1 MSDHVDQ
8 LVDRVAAELTAVR
21 WADPERLRATARRR
35 TLRTVLAVPVVLVVL
50 VAGVWTAAGTGPGA
64 PVPDV
69 AASATGPVVTASPS
83 PTAAPS
89 PAPSA
94 ATPSGDPSP
103 LLIPVEALLQA
114 EDVGSDAIIE
124 NQLVFSPGEQG
135 LILGDDTC
143 PAYGGLKIVASL
155 RYTAMRTHTVVT
167 GDPRDADSD
176 RVFVDTRR
184 YTAKDAAQ
192 VLADARRFVR
202 ACRSYRAGTEANTD
216 LNPAHAEASWSVLAE
231 GFAGDESVLVRRRYV
246 SVLDSTGES
255 AGQGGTALYAL
266 IRMRDVITVLYLEK
280 DQPERLEALS
290 AKAAARLCVMV
301 PRCR

>member
-21 WADPERLRATARRR
+21 WADPEQLRATARRR

-50 VAGVWTAAGTGPGA
+50 VAGVWTAAGTGPAA

-69 AASATGPVVTASPS
+69 AASGTGPGVTALPTPEASPS
-83 PTAAPS
+83 
-89 PAPSA
+89 PSA
-94 ATPSGDPSP
+94 ATPSAAALPP
-103 LLIPVEALLQA
+103 LIPVEALLQA
-114 EDVGSDAIIE
+114 EDVGPDAILA
-124 NQLVFSPGEQG
+124 NQAAFAPGEQVFF
-135 LILGDDTC
+135 LGHEEC
-143 PAYGGLKIVASL
+143 PAYAGLKIGAPA
-155 RYTAMRTHTVVT
+155 RYTAMQIHTVVT
-167 GDPRDADSD
+167 GDPSDADSD

-202 ACRSYRAGTEANTD
+202 ACRSYRSSSEASTEHD
-216 LNPAHAEASWSVLAE
+216 PAYAEVSWSVLAE
-231 GFAGDESVLVRRRYV
+231 GFAGDESVLVRQRYA
-246 SVLDSTGES
+246 SVLEGTGES

-266 IRMRDVITVLYLEK
+266 IRMRDVITVLHLEK
-280 DQPERLEALS
+280 DQPERIEALS
-290 AKAAARLCVMV
+290 VKAAARLCVMV

>member
-8 LVDRVAAELTAVR
+8 LVDRVAAELTAVH
-21 WADPERLRATARRR
+21 WADPEQLRATARRR

-50 VAGVWTAAGTGPGA
+50 AAGVWTAAGGGPSA

-69 AASATGPVVTASPS
+69 AASATGPAVTASPS
-83 PTAAPS
+83 PAAVPS
-89 PAPSA
+89 PAPSV
-94 ATPSGDPSP
+94 ATPSADTSP

-114 EDVGSDAIIE
+114 EDVGPGAILE

-135 LILGDDTC
+135 LILGDEAC
-143 PAYGGLKIVASL
+143 PAYGGLKIVAPA
-155 RYTAMRTHTVVT
+155 RYTAMRIHTVVT
-167 GDPRDADSD
+167 GDPGDADSD

-202 ACRSYRAGTEANTD
+202 ACRSYRAGTEASTEQ
-216 LNPAHAEASWSVLAE
+216 NPAHAEVSWSVLAE

-246 SVLDSTGES
+246 SVLDSAGEP
-255 AGQGGTALYAL
+255 AGQGGTALYAV

-280 DQPERLEALS
+280 DQPARIEALS
-290 AKAAARLCVMV
+290 AKAVARLCVVV
-301 PRCR
+301 PGCR